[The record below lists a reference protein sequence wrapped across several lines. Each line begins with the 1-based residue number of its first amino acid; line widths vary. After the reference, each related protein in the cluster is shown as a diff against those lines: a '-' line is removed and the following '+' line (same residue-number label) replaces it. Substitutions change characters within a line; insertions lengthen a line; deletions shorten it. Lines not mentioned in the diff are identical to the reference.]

1 MAPAPTDRDVDALLE
16 FLKRNRGFDFTGY
29 KRSTLER
36 RVAKRMDAV
45 GIESYA
51 AYLDFLEA
59 EANEFTELFNTLLI
73 NVTRFFRDDAPWE
86 YLAAEVLPALIAR
99 TPPDLPIRVWSAGCA
114 SGEEAYTL
122 AILFAE
128 ALGIDGVRD
137 RVKIYAT
144 DADDEALAAAR
155 AASYTEQQVEG
166 VPEALREKYFDRS
179 DGRSVFR
186 KDLRRSVIFG
196 RNDLVQDAPISRID
210 LLVCRNTLMYF
221 NAATQAGILGRFHFA
236 LVDGGILFLG
246 RAETLLTNT
255 SAFQPLDLKRRIF
268 TKVGRLGVRD
278 RLSRSIQAGD
288 RDNGESSS
296 NHRLRDSA
304 FEAGGESQIV
314 LNRSGQLVLANAR
327 ARTMFGLGAND
338 IGRPLQDLE
347 ISYRPVELR
356 SLVERCYVERA
367 SVLGGDVQW
376 RPRNALD
383 DRWLTVEVSPLAEG
397 GGVVVG
403 ASVLFSDVTET
414 RRLHHELE
422 DSKQHLETA
431 YEELQS
437 TNEELETT
445 NEELQS
451 TVEELETTNEEL
463 QSTNEELETMNEEL
477 HSTNEELET
486 INDELRRRGV
496 ELVELND
503 FLAAVFASMKGG
515 VVVLDREMRVLV
527 WNAQSEEMWGVRAS
541 EVMGTNFFAL
551 DIGFPVDRLA
561 TPIRAAL
568 AGKTGVDSPAVEAR
582 DRRGRAL
589 VCQVSVAPLFTPERT
604 VRGAILV
611 MESVAGGS

>member
-1 MAPAPTDRDVDALLE
+1 MATAPTDRDIEALLD

-36 RVAKRMDAV
+36 RVEKRMDTV
-45 GIESYA
+45 GIDSYA

-59 EANEFTELFNTLLI
+59 EADEFTQLFNTLLI
-73 NVTRFFRDDAPWE
+73 NVTRFFRDEAPWE
-86 YLAAEVLPALIAR
+86 YLAATVLPALIAR
-99 TPPDLPIRVWSAGCA
+99 TPPGASIRVWSAGCA
-114 SGEEAYTL
+114 TGEEAYTL
-122 AILFAE
+122 AMLFAE
-128 ALGIDGVRD
+128 AIGIEGVRD

-144 DADDEALAAAR
+144 DADDEALAVARTAA
-155 AASYTEQQVEG
+155 YTEQQVEG
-166 VPEALREKYFDRS
+166 VPEPLREKYFERADNRY
-179 DGRSVFR
+179 VFR

-221 NAATQAGILGRFHFA
+221 NAATQAAILGRFHFA
-236 LVDGGILFLG
+236 LVDGGTLFLG

-255 SAFQPLDLKRRIF
+255 AAFRPLDLKHRVF
-268 TKVGRLGVRD
+268 SKTGRAGVRD
-278 RLSRSIQAGD
+278 RLSRSLAAGE
-288 RDNGESSS
+288 RENGDGSH
-296 NHRLRDSA
+296 HRLRDSA
-304 FEAGGESQIV
+304 FEAGAESQIV
-314 LNRSGQLVLANAR
+314 LNRAGQLVLANAR
-327 ARTMFGLGAND
+327 ARTMFTLGVND

-356 SLVERCYVERA
+356 SLVERCYSDRA
-367 SVLGGDVQW
+367 SVFAGDVQW

-383 DRWLTVEVSPLAEG
+383 DRWLTVEVSPLAEAG
-397 GGVVVG
+397 GAVVG
-403 ASVLFSDVTET
+403 ASVLFSDVTEA

-422 DSKQHLETA
+422 DSKQNLETA

-503 FLAAVFASMKGG
+503 FLAAVFASMRGG

-527 WNAQSEEMWGVRAS
+527 WNAQSEEMWGARAS
-541 EVMGTNFFAL
+541 EVLGTNFFAL
-551 DIGFPVDRLA
+551 DIGYPVDRLA
-561 TPIRAAL
+561 SVIRSAV
-568 AGKTGVDSPAVEAR
+568 TGHTDEEMPSVEAR
-582 DRRGRAL
+582 DRRGRTIL
-589 VCQVSVAPLFTPERT
+589 CRTSVAPLFTPERS

-611 MESVAGGS
+611 MEALAGSS